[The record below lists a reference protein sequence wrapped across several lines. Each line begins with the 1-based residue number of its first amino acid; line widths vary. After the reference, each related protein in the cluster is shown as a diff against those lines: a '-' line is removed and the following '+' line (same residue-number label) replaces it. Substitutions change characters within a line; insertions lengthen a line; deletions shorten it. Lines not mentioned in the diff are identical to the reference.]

1 MNLRFL
7 IAEVAT
13 GLRRTF
19 TLTLAIIVTS
29 TIALTMLALSLMVRT
44 QVEITEQTL
53 YERVEI
59 TVFLCGEISPLSL
72 CPGGRISDAEQ
83 SQIERQ
89 LNSLK
94 PLVTEVKFEN
104 QEAAFARFLEQF
116 SGSAVAAEATVD
128 QMPESFRV
136 SMSDPEQYQIVVAK
150 VKNLPGVEYVQDQQA
165 VLDSLFVSLGYLQIG
180 AISVAILMLL
190 VVMVLTTNT
199 MRVAAFSRREEIGI
213 MRLVGASKSAIRLP
227 FVVEAAIAAAI
238 GALFALG
245 LIAAAQYW
253 VIDGLLT
260 TTVEF
265 LDFVTWQDTLLAIG
279 ISAGIGLILTIFV
292 ATVSI
297 RRYLKV

>member
-136 SMSDPEQYQIVVAK
+136 SMSDPEQYQTVVAK

-227 FVVEAAIAAAI
+227 FVIEAAIAAAI

>member
-72 CPGGRISDAEQ
+72 CPGGQITDAEQ

-136 SMSDPEQYQIVVAK
+136 SMSDPEQYQTVVAK

-180 AISVAILMLL
+180 AISIAILMLL
-190 VVMVLTTNT
+190 VVMVLTINT

-227 FVVEAAIAAAI
+227 FVIEAAIAAAI

>member
-72 CPGGRISDAEQ
+72 CPGGQISDAEQ

-136 SMSDPEQYQIVVAK
+136 SMSDPEQYQTVVAK

-190 VVMVLTTNT
+190 VVMVLTINT

-227 FVVEAAIAAAI
+227 FVIEAAIAAAI

-245 LIAAAQYW
+245 IIAAAQYW

>member
-72 CPGGRISDAEQ
+72 CPGGQITDAEQ

-136 SMSDPEQYQIVVAK
+136 SMSDPEQYQTVVAK

-190 VVMVLTTNT
+190 VVMVLTINT

-227 FVVEAAIAAAI
+227 FVIEAAIAAAI